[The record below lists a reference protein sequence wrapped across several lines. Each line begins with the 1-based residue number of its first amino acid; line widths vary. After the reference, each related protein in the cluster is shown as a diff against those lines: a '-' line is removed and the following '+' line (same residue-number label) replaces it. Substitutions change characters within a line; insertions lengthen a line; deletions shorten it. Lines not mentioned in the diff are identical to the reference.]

1 MKSNYKML
9 KFVWYAVNTNMI
21 TGTPPPYFNF
31 TRPYIHTDMLQ
42 FDTIFWTQKKY
53 IYNLCCLQA
62 FWSQNNK
69 QGTVAFSV
77 ARSEP
82 VQFWL
87 WGILKEKSVCLWSVH
102 LS

>member
-21 TGTPPPYFNF
+21 TGTPPPILSLQDH
-31 TRPYIHTDMLQ
+31 TSTLICYILTPFFEHK
-42 FDTIFWTQKKY
+42 KKY

-69 QGTVAFSV
+69 QGAVAFSV

-82 VQFWL
+82 VQF
-87 WGILKEKSVCLWSVH
+87 
-102 LS
+102 